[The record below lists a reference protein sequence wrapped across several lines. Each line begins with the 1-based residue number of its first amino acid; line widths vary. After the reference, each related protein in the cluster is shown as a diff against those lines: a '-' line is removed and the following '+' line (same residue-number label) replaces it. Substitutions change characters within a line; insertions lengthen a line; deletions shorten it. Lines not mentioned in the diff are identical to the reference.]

1 MKESIK
7 FRIVIDTNVLFS
19 AIRYR
24 GKPFELFEVAE
35 KKGVKILIPEYVY
48 DELKE
53 VFTRNNL
60 NFDLVTRFL
69 ATYSNVS
76 IVERE
81 LRDDLVDL
89 AKKKV
94 QDRKDRPIFV
104 YTLLLHEE
112 NSATCLVTGDKALR
126 DALNGVKEGLALTV
140 DEVLNFLSSW
150 SL

>member
-48 DELKE
+48 EELKE

-69 ATYSNVS
+69 ATYPNIS

-81 LRDDLVDL
+81 FRDDLVDL

-94 QDRKDRPIFV
+94 QDIKDRPIFI
-104 YTLLLHEE
+104 YALLLHEE
-112 NSATCLVTGDKALR
+112 NGATCLVTGDRALR
-126 DALNGVKEGLALTV
+126 GALNGVKAGLALTV
-140 DEVLNFLSSW
+140 DEVLN
-150 SL
+150 SLYGLV